1 MKLILA
7 AALLSL
13 ASSLLAAPYGMFS
26 VFIISLNLRTD
37 RACTQVALVK
47 TPEMCLPKTASFK
60 SCAQPF
66 KVCIH
71 SQTISHPNLM
81 SFQCI
86 ATSVKL

>member
-13 ASSLLAAPYGMFS
+13 ASSLLAAPYGIFLRS
-26 VFIISLNLRTD
+26 LSLNLRTD

-47 TPEMCLPKTASFK
+47 IPEMCLPKTASFK

-86 ATSVKL
+86 ATSVKP